1 MEKNINRISTDMP
14 KLAYNASN
22 CAFTAGS
29 IRKLIEAVLAIVSP
43 PVTYIVMQMLY
54 IRNHISANCKR
65 NAYLFL
71 DKKYL

>member
-1 MEKNINRISTDMP
+1 VWRKILIASVTDMP

-43 PVTYIVMQMLY
+43 PVTYIVMQKIY
-54 IRNHISANCKR
+54 IRNQMIAFCNQ
-65 NAYLFL
+65 NAFLFL
-71 DKKYL
+71 